1 LFGTAAGS
9 PGYSSGIGIYLAG
22 QPSCVNNCS
31 EEEALLPGSGW
42 IGSRIHL
49 AARPAYEQLFGN
61 LHLLPGVPAASEQL
75 FGQPGRL
82 SGSWAKKKEQENQDL
97 LFFIINQTY
106 NKGYVIILLTSR

>member
-1 LFGTAAGS
+1 MFGTAAGS
-9 PGYSSGIGIYLAG
+9 PGYRSGMGVYLAG

-61 LHLLPGVPAASEQL
+61 LHLLPGVPAAPEQL
-75 FGQPGRL
+75 FGQPGRFWKL
-82 SGSWAKKKEQENQDL
+82 GKKKEQENQDL
-97 LFFIINQTY
+97 LFFIY
-106 NKGYVIILLTSR
+106 

>member
-31 EEEALLPGSGW
+31 EKESLLPGSGW

-61 LHLLPGVPAASEQL
+61 LHLLPGVPAAPEQL

-82 SGSWAKKKEQENQDL
+82 SGSWAKKKSRKTRPA
-97 LFFIINQTY
+97 LFH
-106 NKGYVIILLTSR
+106 LLTKHITKDMLLYC

>member
-42 IGSRIHL
+42 IGSRIHIHL

-82 SGSWAKKKEQENQDL
+82 SGSWAKKKSRKTKTCS
-97 LFFIINQTY
+97 FS
-106 NKGYVIILLTSR
+106 LLTKHITKDMLLYC

>member
-1 LFGTAAGS
+1 MFGTAAGS
-9 PGYSSGIGIYLAG
+9 PEYISGIGIYLAG

-42 IGSRIHL
+42 IGSRIHIHL

-61 LHLLPGVPAASEQL
+61 LHLLPGVPAAPEQL
-75 FGQPGRL
+75 FGQVAWRL
-82 SGSWAKKKEQENQDL
+82 GKKKEQENQTCS
-97 LFFIINQTY
+97 FSFINQTY